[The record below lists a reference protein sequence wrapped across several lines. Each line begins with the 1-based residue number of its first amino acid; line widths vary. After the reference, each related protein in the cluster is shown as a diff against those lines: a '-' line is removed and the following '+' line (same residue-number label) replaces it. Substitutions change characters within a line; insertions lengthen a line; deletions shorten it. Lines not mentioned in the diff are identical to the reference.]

1 MAELPQR
8 VAIDGAV
15 FSRVDSDDSIACWT
29 VIRDAEHVGESRPV
43 SLVIEPA
50 ATPEPAVLELA
61 ATVVARFDE
70 FSELAAGYLR
80 QRLRE
85 PEFGLRRS
93 EVATLNAPEAPF
105 DEPEAVIWADGSW
118 MLRFAES
125 GLEMADPYGIG
136 VLFDGTRPSGV
147 EDLSDAGPA

>member
-1 MAELPQR
+1 M
-8 VAIDGAV
+8 
-15 FSRVDSDDSIACWT
+15 
-29 VIRDAEHVGESRPV
+29 

-61 ATVVARFDE
+61 AMVVARFDE

-85 PEFGLRRS
+85 PEFGLRHS
-93 EVATLNAPEAPF
+93 EVATLDAPEAPF

-136 VLFDGTRPSGV
+136 VLFDGTRPSAV
-147 EDLSDAGPA
+147 EDLSGADPA

>member
-1 MAELPQR
+1 M
-8 VAIDGAV
+8 DGAA
-15 FSRVDSDDSIACWT
+15 FSRVDSNDSIACWT
-29 VIRDAEHVGESRPV
+29 LITDSEHGDSRPV

-50 ATPEPAVLELA
+50 AAPDPTVLELA

-85 PEFGLRRS
+85 PEFRLRRS
-93 EVATLNAPEAPF
+93 EVATLDAPEAPF

-125 GLEMADPYGIG
+125 GLGMADPYGIG
-136 VLFDGTRPSGV
+136 VLFDGTRPSAV
-147 EDLSDAGPA
+147 EDLSGADPA